1 MNMKKNLLF
10 GFLTI
15 LTSIVIMISCQK
27 DPPTA
32 DFSYVVD
39 GLTVTFTS
47 VVTNTD
53 SYSWDFGDNE
63 TSTEADPVHVFEA
76 AGDFDVTLTAKGE
89 GGSDE
94 VEKTVTV
101 TISLNDVKNFL
112 TGGSDNANGKTWVL
126 DRIVHVGVDGGSAVE
141 PTMFLAIGIDPVA
154 MDTILD
160 SEYDN
165 EFTFYYNGNYEV
177 DLVNDTAVL
186 ATLFGIY
193 GGEVQLYTMENNLYG
208 LNKSSYTAPESSTW
222 TLHED
227 DLVVDAITNPLGIEV
242 PAIHGN
248 ITFSDKFWVDLSD
261 GAYFGI
267 LDFPT
272 TRQFIVKSISNES
285 MSVALFICSYWLDPT
300 GSGNLP
306 TWLYHLTFIPKQ

>member
-1 MNMKKNLLF
+1 MKKNLFSVFLAI
-10 GFLTI
+10 LTI
-15 LTSIVIMISCQK
+15 TAIMISCQK

-53 SYSWDFGDNE
+53 SYSWDFGDDE
-63 TSTEADPVHVFEA
+63 TSTEANPVHVYTA
-76 AGDFDVTLTAKGE
+76 AGDYDVILTAKGE

-101 TISLNDVKNFL
+101 IITLNDVKNFL
-112 TGGSDNANGKTWVL
+112 TGGANATNGKTWVL
-126 DRIVHVGVDGGSAVE
+126 DKVVHAGVDGGSAVE

-165 EFTFYYNGNYEV
+165 EFTFYYNGDYEV
-177 DLVNDTAVL
+177 DLINDTALL

-227 DLVVDAITNPLGIEV
+227 NLVVDAILNPLGTEI
-242 PAIHGN
+242 PALHGN
-248 ITFSDKFWVDLSD
+248 VTFSNHFWVDLSD

-267 LDFPT
+267 LDFPS
-272 TRQFIVKSISNES
+272 TRQFIIKSISDES
-285 MSVALFICSYWLDPT
+285 MSVALFICSYWVDPV
-300 GSGNLP
+300 GSGSYP
-306 TWLYHLTFIPKQ
+306 TWLYHMTFIPKQ